1 MLVLTRKTNE
11 SLMIGEDIEIVVLQV
26 KGKNVKLGIKA
37 PKDYSVYRREIYEQI
52 REQNKMAAMTS
63 IDSFGILEGILIK
76 ENKPSD

>member
-52 REQNKMAAMTS
+52 REQNKMASMTS

-76 ENKPSD
+76 ENKPS

>member
-1 MLVLTRKTNE
+1 
-11 SLMIGEDIEIVVLQV
+11 MIGEDIEIVVLQV

>member
-1 MLVLTRKTNE
+1 
-11 SLMIGEDIEIVVLQV
+11 MIGEEIEIVVLQV

-52 REQNKMAAMTS
+52 KEQNKMADMTS

-76 ENKPSD
+76 ENKSSD